1 MVDPVILREAA
12 EAAVKVERL
21 TRCPAELIMAQWAL
35 ESNFGINAL
44 GHNSLGFK
52 AYKGGFG
59 RQLERCFEDFTDAEA
74 AAFLQ
79 LGDGRTLKLSVL
91 SYGEGGKRRYE
102 CRDWFAVFESTE
114 ACFMHRAARFEAGA
128 HLPFIVTYFRDRD
141 LAALFLG
148 VAKSG
153 YDTASP
159 EKYVAALTD
168 RSRRPEI
175 VAALAAARSGHAE
188 A

>member
-128 HLPFIVTYFRDRD
+128 HLPFVMAYFQTKE
-141 LAALFLG
+141 LPGLFMGVAQSGYATAKPELYAAALLRR
-148 VAKSG
+148 AR
-153 YDTASP
+153 DP
-159 EKYVAALTD
+159 QIIAA
-168 RSRRPEI
+168 I
-175 VAALAAARSGHAE
+175 AAARSGHAE